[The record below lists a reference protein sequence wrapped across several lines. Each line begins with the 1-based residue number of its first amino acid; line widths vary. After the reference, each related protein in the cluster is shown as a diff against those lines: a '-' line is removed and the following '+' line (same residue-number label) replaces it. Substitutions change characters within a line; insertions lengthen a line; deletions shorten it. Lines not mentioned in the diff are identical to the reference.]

1 METFLLPLTALLDPA
16 SAIPKGVVARKWLIS
31 LMLLA
36 LATIASGVAVAERL
50 DAARLVIP
58 KLQQAGELGK
68 SSEREI
74 DEQVQQTQR
83 VALVAGVAKGV
94 FVVPLQILLLAVV
107 LKALAWLLARKALFI
122 ECFTAAS
129 LSSLPL
135 TVFHLILA
143 ASAWRQPSLT
153 VSMLQGL
160 VPSSLAFFLPDASP
174 GLARVYGAIDLVNLW
189 AAALL
194 GLGFGTATKLSRPV
208 GVALGLFLYVLF
220 AAAFLVGAPGLAG
233 GMGGKP

>member
-1 METFLLPLTALLDPA
+1 MESVLLPLTAIFDPA
-16 SAIPKGVVARKWLIS
+16 SAIPRGVVARKWLIS
-31 LMLLA
+31 LLLFS
-36 LATIASGVAVAERL
+36 LATMASGVAIAQRL

-58 KLQQAGELGK
+58 KLQSSGELSK

-74 DEQVQQTQR
+74 DEQVQQAQR
-83 VALVAGVAKGV
+83 VALVGGVAKGV
-94 FVVPLQILLLAVV
+94 VVVPLEILVLAVV
-107 LKALAWLLARKALFI
+107 LKLLAWLIGKKALFV

-129 LSSLPL
+129 LSSLPA

-153 VSMLQGL
+153 VAMVQSL
-160 VPSSLAFFLPDASP
+160 VPSSLAAFHPDAAP
-174 GLARVYGAIDLVNLW
+174 ALGRVLGAIDVVNLW

-194 GLGFGTATKLSRPV
+194 GLGFGTAAKLPRLAGV
-208 GVALGLFLYVLF
+208 GLGLFLYVLF
-220 AAAFLVGAPGLAG
+220 AAAFLVGAPGLMG